1 MTCNAF
7 YSESINVFSCYF
19 TLFFSGCF
27 KFSKENP
34 KSLLYFEVTVVILWN
49 IFSPLAFYLCSFV
62 MKLFD
67 RSVDFAQFNEDTT
80 LYALARAWMQNK
92 PYGTKPSD
100 SQEGNQDGES
110 PTSSQESVMSSL
122 SHSVSRKKKDEKALL
137 LCFLKF

>member
-1 MTCNAF
+1 
-7 YSESINVFSCYF
+7 
-19 TLFFSGCF
+19 
-27 KFSKENP
+27 
-34 KSLLYFEVTVVILWN
+34 
-49 IFSPLAFYLCSFV
+49 

-122 SHSVSRKKKDEKALL
+122 SHSVSRKKKKGKSTATLPSQVL
-137 LCFLKF
+137 TAVYSITQM

>member
-1 MTCNAF
+1 
-7 YSESINVFSCYF
+7 
-19 TLFFSGCF
+19 
-27 KFSKENP
+27 
-34 KSLLYFEVTVVILWN
+34 
-49 IFSPLAFYLCSFV
+49 

-122 SHSVSRKKKDEKALL
+122 SHSVSREKKR
-137 LCFLKF
+137 

>member
-1 MTCNAF
+1 MFC
-7 YSESINVFSCYF
+7 
-19 TLFFSGCF
+19 
-27 KFSKENP
+27 
-34 KSLLYFEVTVVILWN
+34 
-49 IFSPLAFYLCSFV
+49 SPLAFYLCSFV

-122 SHSVSRKKKDEKALL
+122 SHSVSRKKKKMKKHCYSAFSSFNSCVFHYTDVNL
-137 LCFLKF
+137 